1 MPPVFSS
8 RDCNSAAVNARFRAS
23 SGVGPSAQTVCPPA
37 LAVRDTGSP
46 ARRVQTMSTG
56 TRRLSSLL
64 YPALARA
71 NSSLDSGAFSGR
83 VPNISGPVRPL

>member
-1 MPPVFSS
+1 
-8 RDCNSAAVNARFRAS
+8 
-23 SGVGPSAQTVCPPA
+23 
-37 LAVRDTGSP
+37 
-46 ARRVQTMSTG
+46 MSTG

-71 NSSLDSGAFSGR
+71 NSSLGSGAFSGR